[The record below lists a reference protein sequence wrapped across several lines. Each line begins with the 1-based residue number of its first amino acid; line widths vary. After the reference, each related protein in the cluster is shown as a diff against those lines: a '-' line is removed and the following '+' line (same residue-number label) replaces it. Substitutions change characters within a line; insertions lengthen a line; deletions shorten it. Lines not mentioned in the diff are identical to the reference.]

1 MAVFLGGAVVYV
13 LSMTQEAETEVK
25 QAAPQLAPCAV
36 RTAPAIGTIHGK
48 RCAGPVRD
56 HENPLQ
62 RCAKS
67 QVPEL
72 RRRAAS
78 AKERV
83 TNISKN
89 DEKREDCFTIVPDA
103 FRFFKTQEDS
113 FRPTVYISYHEI
125 TFTQSR

>member
-1 MAVFLGGAVVYV
+1 MD
-13 LSMTQEAETEVK
+13 
-25 QAAPQLAPCAV
+25 AP
-36 RTAPAIGTIHGK
+36 
-48 RCAGPVRD
+48 
-56 HENPLQ
+56 
-62 RCAKS
+62 
-67 QVPEL
+67 
-72 RRRAAS
+72 S

-125 TFTQSR
+125 NLYPVPVGTA